1 MLSQHPPELIAI
13 ASKRPDWTRFQLSA
27 RLTAHMRWLGLRAA
41 AAGKPNFLN
50 LSCWP
55 AARCC
60 REVEKF
66 VWGRGTTGA
75 HKQLCPQRREEGTRE
90 SGTSIEA
97 CTGLGGRGKWTATM
111 SGGVQATAATYTDS
125 TRLQIARDAT
135 GMRHRRRRGN
145 GRWIWEVQPFCRD
158 AEAGG
163 VELLRGL
170 LSWVLAVSVAR
181 NPRRRCVV
189 CVVTVVRCVVGG
201 LVPGG
206 NFKPDLGVW

>member
-66 VWGRGTTGA
+66 VWGGGGHTNNSALNAAKREPGSRE
-75 HKQLCPQRREEGTRE
+75 HQLRP
-90 SGTSIEA
+90 
-97 CTGLGGRGKWTATM
+97 
-111 SGGVQATAATYTDS
+111 
-125 TRLQIARDAT
+125 ARAWEDE
-135 GMRHRRRRGN
+135 GN
-145 GRWIWEVQPFCRD
+145 GRRPCR
-158 AEAGG
+158 G
-163 VELLRGL
+163 VC
-170 LSWVLAVSVAR
+170 
-181 NPRRRCVV
+181 RRRPRLTRTRRV
-189 CVVTVVRCVVGG
+189 CKSPETRRGCGIAGSGATGG
-201 LVPGG
+201 GYGRYSRFVEMQRLGG
-206 NFKPDLGVW
+206 WNCCEGC

>member
-66 VWGRGTTGA
+66 VWGGGGTQTT
-75 HKQLCPQRREEGTRE
+75 LP
-90 SGTSIEA
+90 
-97 CTGLGGRGKWTATM
+97 
-111 SGGVQATAATYTDS
+111 S
-125 TRLQIARDAT
+125 TP
-135 GMRHRRRRGN
+135 RRGN
-145 GRWIWEVQPFCRD
+145 P
-158 AEAGG
+158 G
-163 VELLRGL
+163 V
-170 LSWVLAVSVAR
+170 
-181 NPRRRCVV
+181 
-189 CVVTVVRCVVGG
+189 
-201 LVPGG
+201 G
-206 NFKPDLGVW
+206 NIN